1 MGINTYICNN
11 FEYFNVTFTKMLFIL
26 RDKEID
32 KNCCQLKRLS
42 ELSVKVKVNQTA
54 RQISFKL
61 STIR

>member
-1 MGINTYICNN
+1 MGINTYIYIYNN

-42 ELSVKVKVNQTA
+42 ELSVKVKVN
-54 RQISFKL
+54 
-61 STIR
+61 